1 MFEPPPVEGKER
13 KQHRAPSGIYKS
25 GRGYWVRLMSAIAYG
40 VVVALGLKWLW
51 DWLNT
56 VSFGDVET
64 TYVQVAV
71 MLPPSS
77 SSHRVLDHRRRS
89 GRSSS

>member
-1 MFEPPPVEGKER
+1 MEGSSVKGSSIV
-13 KQHRAPSGIYKS
+13 ASGIYKS
-25 GRGYWVRLMSAIAYG
+25 GQGYWVRLMSAIAYG

-56 VSFGDVET
+56 MSFGDVET

-71 MLPPSS
+71 MLPAPSS
-77 SSHRVLDHRRRS
+77 SEPSGSGSSAPRS